1 MHAVARARAQ
11 IVRLCSVCARRMAR
25 LESTESQCTLD
36 VESSGSSECSA
47 RLLIVIRLCHLNHVS
62 RSGPRR
68 VSISL
73 VLPCLSALPGAP
85 RRPPRLGLGSS
96 SGRLAPRPRRR
107 PGERARERARV
118 SLCVC
123 RSD

>member
-11 IVRLCSVCARRMAR
+11 VVRLCSVCARRMAR

-68 VSISL
+68 VSVSL
-73 VLPCLSALPGAP
+73 VSPVCPP
-85 RRPPRLGLGSS
+85 RRGRPAGRRAWGLGALLGGLRR
-96 SGRLAPRPRRR
+96 GRAAAPASAH
-107 PGERARERARV
+107 ERERV
-118 SLCVC
+118 SHCV
-123 RSD
+123 S